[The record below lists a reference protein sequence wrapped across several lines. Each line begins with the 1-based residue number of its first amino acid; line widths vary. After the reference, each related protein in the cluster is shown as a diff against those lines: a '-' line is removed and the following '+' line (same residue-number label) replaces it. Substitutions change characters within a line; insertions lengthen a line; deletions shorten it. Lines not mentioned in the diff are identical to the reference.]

1 MIADEAV
8 EAAAKVLAS
17 HAYPISLDKP
27 YEAAARAALEAGAP
41 YMLVPS
47 VVATLDPAHSM
58 HAEGEYFYAC
68 EACSGL
74 PDGDRQ

>member
-27 YEAAARAALEAGAP
+27 YEAAARAALEAAAP
-41 YMLVPS
+41 YLM
-47 VVATLDPAHSM
+47 
-58 HAEGEYFYAC
+58 AEAWDEGWQ
-68 EACSGL
+68 SDDGL
-74 PDGDRQ
+74 ESNPYWSAK